1 MSAPVAAE
9 LDPRSIVF
17 EPIEDAPIINC
28 KGSWGSCDF
37 TTGLQTY
44 GISQLAS
51 RFGKP
56 CPNRTG
62 DVQPCS
68 VNFFKYIKSYIAKNT
83 TTSNLMVLV
92 FIILVLSVIV
102 SAMYLLR
109 DIFGSK

>member
-1 MSAPVAAE
+1 MST
-9 LDPRSIVF
+9 D
-17 EPIEDAPIINC
+17 C

-44 GISQLAS
+44 GISRLKS
-51 RFGKP
+51 KFGKS

-68 VNFFKYIKSYIAKNT
+68 VNFFKNIRNYVAKNT
-83 TTSNLMVLV
+83 TTSNLVVVV
-92 FIILVLSVIV
+92 FIILVLSVFV

-109 DIFGSK
+109 DIFK

>member
-1 MSAPVAAE
+1 MSAPVAARI
-9 LDPRSIVF
+9 DPRPIKF
-17 EPIEDAPIINC
+17 ELIEDDPIINC

-51 RFGKP
+51 KFGKP
-56 CPNRTG
+56 CPNKTG

-68 VNFFKYIKSYIAKNT
+68 VNFFKNSRNYVAKNT
-83 TTSNLMVLV
+83 TTNNLMVLV
-92 FIILVLSVIV
+92 FILLVLSVIV